1 VSCWALIP
9 LKARAHGKR
18 RLAGVLG
25 DAARMAL
32 VTRMFRHVLTVL
44 RECAELEGIAVLTPD
59 GDALP
64 PDVLHLHDD
73 GAELNQAL
81 SAALASLSARGVSRA
96 VVIAADLPRL
106 TAAEVTALIAASL
119 ASGIAL
125 APDRH
130 GTGTNALALALPSSL
145 PLQFGVG
152 SFERHLEAA
161 ARLVRSPGI
170 VRLPGLACDVDEPQD
185 LTFLALPEGRSAPS

>member
-1 VSCWALIP
+1 VSRWALVP

-18 RLAGVLG
+18 RLAAVL
-25 DAARMAL
+25 DDSARMAL
-32 VTRMFRHVLTVL
+32 VVRMFAHVLTVL
-44 RECAELEGIAVLTPD
+44 RNVAELDGIAVLTPD

-81 SAALASLSARGVSRA
+81 SAALTTLSARGVTRA

-106 TAAEVTALIAASL
+106 AAAEVAALIAAS
-119 ASGIAL
+119 AAGGIAL

-161 ARLVRSPGI
+161 ARLVRSPAV

-185 LTFLALPEGRSAPS
+185 LEFLALP

>member
-18 RLAGVLG
+18 RLAAVLG
-25 DAARMAL
+25 EAARMAL
-32 VTRMFRHVLTVL
+32 VTRMFGHVLTAL
-44 RECAELEGIAVLTPD
+44 RDCAELEGIAVLTPD

-106 TAAEVTALIAASL
+106 TAAEVTALVAASA

-185 LTFLALPEGRSAPS
+185 LTFLALPEGRSAPT

>member
-1 VSCWALIP
+1 MSSWALVP

-18 RLAGVLG
+18 RLTAVL
-25 DAARMAL
+25 DDSARMAL
-32 VTRMFRHVLTVL
+32 VVRMFGHVLTVL
-44 RECAELEGIAVLTPD
+44 RTVAELDGIAVLTPD

-81 SAALASLSARGVSRA
+81 SAALATLSARGVTRA
-96 VVIAADLPRL
+96 LVIAADLPRL
-106 TAAEVTALIAASL
+106 AAAEVATLIAAS
-119 ASGIAL
+119 AAGGIGL

-130 GTGTNALALALPSSL
+130 GTGTNALSLALPSNL
-145 PLQFGVG
+145 PLQFGAG

-161 ARLVRSPGI
+161 ARLVGSPAI

-185 LTFLALPEGRSAPS
+185 LEFLALP

>member
-1 VSCWALIP
+1 
-9 LKARAHGKR
+9 
-18 RLAGVLG
+18 
-25 DAARMAL
+25 M
-32 VTRMFRHVLTVL
+32 T
-44 RECAELEGIAVLTPD
+44 
-59 GDALP
+59 
-64 PDVLHLHDD
+64 D

-96 VVIAADLPRL
+96 VVDRRGSSAPGGRRGHRAHCGR
-106 TAAEVTALIAASL
+106 A

-185 LTFLALPEGRSAPS
+185 LTFLALPEGRSAPT

>member
-59 GDALP
+59 GDAL
-64 PDVLHLHDD
+64 HA
-73 GAELNQAL
+73 G
-81 SAALASLSARGVSRA
+81 
-96 VVIAADLPRL
+96 
-106 TAAEVTALIAASL
+106 
-119 ASGIAL
+119 
-125 APDRH
+125 
-130 GTGTNALALALPSSL
+130 
-145 PLQFGVG
+145 
-152 SFERHLEAA
+152 
-161 ARLVRSPGI
+161 
-170 VRLPGLACDVDEPQD
+170 
-185 LTFLALPEGRSAPS
+185 